1 MALALSNLK
10 SFKQKVCRRVG
21 RGDGSGRGTY
31 SGRGLKGQKS
41 RTGGRKKLKR
51 KGLKQFLHQ
60 IPKSRGFKSMY
71 PSFKPINVRELN
83 AKFDNGEVIT
93 LNKILKA
100 GLIKTKAD
108 GVKILGHGKLDKKFT
123 VQAYNFS
130 KSAENAIKKA
140 GGKIELIK

>member
-1 MALALSNLK
+1 MVLSLSNLK
-10 SFKQKVCRRVG
+10 SFKQKVRRRVG

-31 SGRGLKGQKS
+31 SGRGLKGQRS
-41 RTGGRKKLKR
+41 RSGGRKKLKR

-60 IPKSRGFKSMY
+60 IPKLRGFKSMY
-71 PSFKPINVRELN
+71 PSFEIVNVGELN
-83 AKFDNGEVIT
+83 AKFDNGEIIT

-100 GLIKTKAD
+100 GLVKTKVN

-123 VQAYNFS
+123 VQAHNFS
-130 KSAENAIKKA
+130 KSAKNAIKRA